1 MTDRRPLDGVRVL
14 DLSNLLAGP
23 MATMY
28 LADFGAEVIKV
39 EHPSKPDELRNWG
52 NAKDD
57 VGLFFKVLN
66 RGKKT
71 IGLDLRA
78 PEGVELARR
87 LAAESDVVCESF
99 RPGTMERWR
108 LGPDDL
114 RAANPRLVILRVSG
128 FGQTGPYAP
137 RPGFGTLAEAFSGAA
152 HITGF
157 PDRSPLLPSFGLGD
171 TSTAIFGAF
180 AVVLALYNRDAA
192 GGEGQVVDLALY
204 EGLLTLL
211 GPQVVDFDQLGIVQE
226 RDGSRLPFVS
236 PRNTYRS
243 ADGKWLAIAGST
255 QATFERIARAL
266 GIEELLADPRFAT
279 NHLRIENAE
288 ALDEALQQ
296 AVGKLTLEE
305 ALEIFEREGAPAG
318 PVNDV
323 RQVVE
328 DAHVRARENI
338 AAVAD
343 EELGTVRMQNV
354 VPRLTGTPGRIE
366 HAGPRHREHNHEVY
380 GGLLG
385 LSGEEIARLER
396 EGVV

>member
-52 NAKDD
+52 NAKDG

-78 PEGVELARR
+78 PEGVELALR

-99 RPGTMERWR
+99 RPGTMERWG

-128 FGQTGPYAP
+128 FGQTGPYSP

-211 GPQVVDFDQLGIVQE
+211 GPQVVDFDQLGIVQQ

-236 PRNTYRS
+236 PRNTYHS

-266 GIEELLADPRFAT
+266 GLDGLLVDARFAT

-296 AVGKLTLEE
+296 AVGKLTLDE
-305 ALEIFEREGAPAG
+305 ALGILEREGAPAG

-328 DAHVRARENI
+328 DPHVRARENV

-354 VPRLTGTPGRIE
+354 VPRLTATPGRIG

-380 GGLLG
+380 GRVLG
-385 LSGEEIARLER
+385 LSGEEIGRLER